1 MATITHKQG
10 DTLDWVITL
19 TDGGTEVDVTSW
31 TIRAQIRAGDTL
43 ISSLTLTLVDAANG
57 LFRLSAT
64 AAATDTWS
72 AGNHSCDIEFTDDSS
87 NVFSTE
93 TFTVVIVEDIS
104 HD

>member
-1 MATITHKQG
+1 MATINHKQG

-19 TDGGTEVDVTSW
+19 TEGGTAVDITSW

-43 ISSLTLTLVDAANG
+43 IASLTVTLVNAASG

-64 AAATDTWS
+64 AGQTDSWS
-72 AGNHSCDIEFTDDSS
+72 AGSHSCDVEFTDDNSI
-87 NVFSTE
+87 VFSTE
-93 TFTVVIVEDIS
+93 TFTVSILEDIS

>member
-19 TDGGTEVDVTSW
+19 TENGETVDISAW
-31 TIRAQIRAGDTL
+31 SIRAQIRTGDTL
-43 ISSLTLTLVDAANG
+43 IFNLTVTIVNAATG

-64 AAATDTWS
+64 AAETDAWP
-72 AGNHSCDIEFTDDSS
+72 AGSHSCDIEFTDAASI
-87 NVFSTE
+87 VFSTE
-93 TFTVVIVEDIS
+93 TFTAVIIEDVT